1 MRYKKKFQPALF
13 PEHWLDQHIHDP
25 HWAAPIIGGLFEGL
39 TASLFNGRRLA
50 VDCSEEMCPDVS
62 CHPFLFMESKASCR
76 ECFVTKS
83 KQFENYKR
91 KSEEEL
97 IDTDYILW
105 GYRRVEMKGRTVRE
119 TLLRMSSSIQF
130 LLVLPLKVVGA
141 LIDRSSKKYY
151 IQGRQG
157 GYQNHPGYGQKVG
170 YYRLTRKVWGPLLD
184 SPVLCFIESLG
195 LDPKDYW
202 AEYKNPTASVRM
214 YGQQFKSNV
223 FKMVR
228 IHRVLP
234 F

>member
-25 HWAAPIIGGLFEGL
+25 HWATPIIGGLFEGL
-39 TASLFNGRRLA
+39 TASLFNGRHLA

-97 IDTDYILW
+97 IDTDYVLW

-119 TLLRMSSSIQF
+119 TLLRMSSSVRF
-130 LLVLPLKVVGA
+130 LLVLPLEIVGA
-141 LIDRSSKKYY
+141 LLDRCAKMYY
-151 IQGRQG
+151 I
-157 GYQNHPGYGQKVG
+157 NGQERIG
-170 YYRLTRKVWGPLLD
+170 YYRLTRKIWGPILD
-184 SPVLCFIESLG
+184 SPVLSFLETLG
-195 LDPKDYW
+195 LDPMEYW
-202 AEYKNPTASVRM
+202 VEYRNQTTSARI
-214 YGQQFKSNV
+214 YGRQFNTNE
-223 FKMVR
+223 FEMVH
-228 IHRVLP
+228 IHRNLP